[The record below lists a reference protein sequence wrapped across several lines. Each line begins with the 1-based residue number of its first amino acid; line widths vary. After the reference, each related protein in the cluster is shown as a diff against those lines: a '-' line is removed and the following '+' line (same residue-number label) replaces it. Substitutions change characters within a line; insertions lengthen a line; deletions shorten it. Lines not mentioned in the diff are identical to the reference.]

1 MIWKD
6 LFVMALG
13 AALVVLVHEW
23 VTGGGLA
30 GMPLPTSWEREGSA
44 MRRAIARDFAAL
56 PSAEIKVVMTLDA
69 RLPRDP
75 GPWELEPVTQ
85 GDHARKLQ
93 ELSSTANFTVLVA
106 PETSGVLARLTRDLE
121 QVGARILGSA
131 AQAVELTGDKIRL
144 AAHLRSRGID
154 TPPSQAIAPG
164 AGLPEFARYP
174 AVLKPVDGAGSVN
187 TFYLDGP
194 DDLPEDARRMPQA
207 LLQPFVPG
215 EPMSA
220 SFLVSPEGRAW
231 PIGIGSQWMEIRSGR
246 FEYRGGEI
254 PALCS
259 NAVLA
264 QFAMRQVQC
273 VLGTIE
279 GLRGFV
285 GIDFIWDQERRHAT
299 ILEINPRP
307 TTSIVGL
314 CRLLPPGRLA
324 RAWLEAWR
332 PSRRDDATLESLFT
346 LVHSQEAVVFDA
358 AGEFA
363 GLLESV
369 DP

>member
-1 MIWKD
+1 MTWKG

-30 GMPLPTSWEREGSA
+30 GLPLPTSWEREGRA

-56 PSAEIKVVMTLDA
+56 PSNEIKVVMTLDA
-69 RLPRDP
+69 RLPEEP
-75 GPWELEPVTQ
+75 GPWDVVRIAQ
-85 GDHARKLQ
+85 GEHDDKMH
-93 ELSSTANFTVLVA
+93 ELSTAADFTVLVA

-121 QVGARILGSA
+121 RAGVRVLGSSA
-131 AQAVELTGDKIRL
+131 RAVDLAGDKLRL
-144 AAHLRSRGID
+144 AGHLRSRGIE
-154 TPPSQAIAPG
+154 TPPSLAIVPSE
-164 AGLPEFARYP
+164 GLPALARYP

-194 DDLPEDARRMPQA
+194 ADLPEDARAMPRA

-220 SFLVSPEGRAW
+220 SFLVSTEGRAW
-231 PIGIGSQWMEIRSGR
+231 LIAIGRQRMDIRNGR

-254 PALCS
+254 PVRCPDAIDQLRGALG
-259 NAVLA
+259 A
-264 QFAMRQVQC
+264 
-273 VLGTIE
+273 IE

-285 GIDFIWDQERRHAT
+285 GIDFIWDQERGCAT

-307 TTSIVGL
+307 TTSLVGL
-314 CRLLPPGRLA
+314 CRLLPAGRLA
-324 RAWLEAWR
+324 RAWLEAFR
-332 PSRRDDATLESLFT
+332 PAHRDDEVLESLFGI
-346 LVHSQEAVVFDA
+346 VHSQNAVVFDA

-363 GLLESV
+363 GFLESV
-369 DP
+369 DS